1 MNNTYHRTIAGIV
14 LIACGGCATSV
25 AEFESA
31 SPQLEESMP
40 ENYKVIYERVFRAAR
55 RCYVTS
61 GLTSSSEV
69 EAQLFPQLGYGE
81 LFFTFIN
88 MGMKDPVSRVRVD
101 RVDTGSR
108 ISITTTGVFEGVQ
121 ADRRTKLLS
130 GAQGSE
136 AC

>member
-1 MNNTYHRTIAGIV
+1 MIKTFRRAIAGIV
-14 LIACGGCATSV
+14 LTACGGCATSV

-31 SPQLEESMP
+31 NPQLVESMA
-40 ENYKVIYERVFRAAR
+40 ENYEVIYERVYRMAR

-61 GLTSSSEV
+61 SLTASNEV

-81 LFFTFIN
+81 LLFTFIN

-101 RVDTGSR
+101 RIDTGSR
-108 ISITTTGVFEGVQ
+108 VSITTTGVFEGVQ
-121 ADRRTKLLS
+121 ADRRKKLL
-130 GAQGSE
+130 GWARGSE